1 MAILTCLNK
10 FRFLKCIMY
19 SCMWLSEEHFDNSK
33 FYFTNRFDGVSAL
46 DVFRIIVPDVVVIAV
61 SITCVV
67 CCRGLV
73 DSSSLHST
81 TPQRIRI
88 TSDSSSWDNVMPYFI
103 AVMLLSGGIMLPSL
117 ASAIYF
123 LMFLILGT
131 MWACHKAV
139 RLRRKKAFASV
150 RIALMVYSGVHVLTF
165 YMYQF
170 QFFQDVLPPE
180 SLLARWDN

>member
-19 SCMWLSEEHFDNSK
+19 SFMWLSEEHFDNRN
-33 FYFTNRFDGVSAL
+33 FFFTNRFDGVSAL

-61 SITCVV
+61 SMTCVV

-180 SLLARWDN
+180 SLLAR

>member
-1 MAILTCLNK
+1 M
-10 FRFLKCIMY
+10 
-19 SCMWLSEEHFDNSK
+19 
-33 FYFTNRFDGVSAL
+33 
-46 DVFRIIVPDVVVIAV
+46 FRIIAPDVVVIAV

-123 LMFLILGT
+123 LMFLVLRT
-131 MWACHKAV
+131 MWACHKTV
-139 RLRRKKAFASV
+139 RLRKKAFASV

-165 YMYQF
+165 
-170 QFFQDVLPPE
+170 
-180 SLLARWDN
+180 